1 VDVSPCL
8 VPSDPFSP
16 VAPALDKE
24 AGGPGRITLAQGA
37 GKTNSLCFQV
47 DTTETTYYILFWL
60 QSLFPEQGIHE
71 TEIILRSR
79 FLWPPL

>member
-1 VDVSPCL
+1 MSRRVLFQVTPFL
-8 VPSDPFSP
+8 LWPSHWT
-16 VAPALDKE
+16 KKRE
-24 AGGPGRITLAQGA
+24 GRERTTLAQGT